1 MTNKDTEQTKS
12 LEFMV
17 ISASYFGT
25 FKSKSEGIA
34 WMVADFLND
43 EYKTDTFKVYDSMG
57 NLLNRPMLV
66 KNKSNK
72 KQAPDICKQK
82 FGMPLTDDEPIKDT
96 SEGKKYD
103 GNKPMT
109 GTVLRVFPQAMNA
122 VGACIKFGT
131 KKYPDP
137 NNWKKNLNALVR
149 YNDSLIRH
157 LTKFFAGKEL
167 DEETNLPHLAHV
179 AWNALAILELYL
191 MERPNEANKIMFP
204 EEIRD

>member
-1 MTNKDTEQTKS
+1 MTNNNNNNNS
-12 LEFMV
+12 
-17 ISASYFGT
+17 
-25 FKSKSEGIA
+25 
-34 WMVADFLND
+34 
-43 EYKTDTFKVYDSMG
+43 
-57 NLLNRPMLV
+57 
-66 KNKSNK
+66 
-72 KQAPDICKQK
+72 
-82 FGMPLTDDEPIKDT
+82 

-137 NNWKKNLNALVR
+137 NNWKKNSNALVR

-191 MERPNEANKIMFP
+191 MEHPDKSNEIMFP
-204 EEIRD
+204 KEIRDN